1 LARRDSDRC
10 NAALATRLWLRDSDV
25 VNPFLVRPER
35 LTDVDAVHHV
45 NEAAFGRPEE
55 ASLVDAL
62 RRSNAM
68 TLSLVAEQG
77 GRIVGHILFSP
88 VEIDREDGRDAALGL
103 GPMAVL
109 PEVQKHGIGSALIR
123 AGLERLREAGHGAVV
138 VLGHTSY
145 YPRFGFE
152 RAERFGLR
160 WEVEGHDEAFM
171 ALELRPG
178 FLGVRP
184 GVVRYRPEFSAV

>member
-1 LARRDSDRC
+1 MNDL
-10 NAALATRLWLRDSDV
+10 LL
-25 VNPFLVRPER
+25 RPE
-35 LTDVDAVHHV
+35 LPTDAAAVRHV
-45 NEAAFGRPEE
+45 NEVAFGRDGE

-62 RRSNAM
+62 RKSDAI

-77 GRIVGHILFSP
+77 GRIVGHALFSP
-88 VEIDREDGRDAALGL
+88 VVIDRGDTREIAQGL

-109 PEVQKHGIGSALIR
+109 SDVQNQGIGSALIR

-138 VLGHTSY
+138 VLGHKAY

-152 RAERFGLR
+152 PAARFGLR
-160 WEVEGHDEAFM
+160 WEVEGHDEFFM
-171 ALELRPG
+171 AQELRPG

-184 GVVRYRPEFSAV
+184 GVVRYRPEFGAV